1 MVLIRRRN
9 LASISRLLNQRH
21 GVGLTYAD
29 VGATLR
35 GTQPAGYRSEHY
47 ETSLGRGSEVFERAV
62 RGLQSWQA
70 HRLHGIRVLPE
81 RTVIAADVAVVVTIG
96 VSLLCLAAPCRIVGV
111 IDEPDRWGFAYG
123 TLPGHPEEGEEAF
136 IVTRAEGGDVRF
148 EVVVF
153 SRPGDRLVRL
163 SGPIGPWL
171 QRRGTHGYLRALHR
185 WVDQA

>member
-1 MVLIRRRN
+1 MVLIRRRDP
-9 LASISRLLNQRH
+9 ASIASLLEELQ
-21 GVGLTYAD
+21 GVEPTYAD

-35 GTQPAGYRSEHY
+35 GTAPAGYRSGHY
-47 ETSLGRGSEVFERAV
+47 EIRLGRGSDVFERAV
-62 RGLQSWQA
+62 RGLQTWQA
-70 HRLHGIRVLPE
+70 HRLSGMRVLPVE
-81 RTVIAADVAVVVTIG
+81 TAIAVQATVVVTIG
-96 VSLLCLAAPCRIVGV
+96 VSRLCLAAPCRIVGV

-136 IVTRAEGGDVRF
+136 VVTRTADGDVRF

-171 QRRGTHGYLRALHR
+171 QRRGSHGYLHAMRR

>member
-9 LASISRLLNQRH
+9 PASILRLLDQRH
-21 GVGLTYAD
+21 GVDLTYAD
-29 VGATLR
+29 IGATLR
-35 GTQPAGYRSEHY
+35 GTPPAGYRSEQF
-47 ETSLGRGSEVFERAV
+47 ETSLGRGTDVFERAV

-70 HRLHGIRVLPE
+70 HRLVGMRVFPE
-81 RTVIAADVAVVVTIG
+81 RSVIAADATVALTIG
-96 VSLLCLAAPCRIVGV
+96 MSWLCLAAPCRIIGV

-123 TLPGHPEEGEEAF
+123 TLLGHPEEGEEAF
-136 IVTRAEGGDVRF
+136 IVTRAEDGDVRF

-185 WVDQA
+185 WVDQV